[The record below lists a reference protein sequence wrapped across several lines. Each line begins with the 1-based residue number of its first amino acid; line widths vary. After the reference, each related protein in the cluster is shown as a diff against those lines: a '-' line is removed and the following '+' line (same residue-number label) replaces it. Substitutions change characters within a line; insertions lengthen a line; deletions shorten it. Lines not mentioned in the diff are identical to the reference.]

1 MLPHSFVSIY
11 LTCLKD
17 ILGDSGLKNLPANT
31 ADANCIP
38 GSGRCPGGGDG
49 NPLQY
54 PCLRNPMDREAW
66 RATVHGFAKSLM
78 NLTMANLFKLSSFA
92 LTSNYIN
99 FLQRILENSPE

>member
-17 ILGDSGLKNLPANT
+17 ISGGSGLKNLPANT
-31 ADANCIP
+31 GDADSIP
-38 GSGRCPGGGDG
+38 GSGRSPGGGDG

-66 RATVHGFAKSLM
+66 RATVHGVAKECYE
-78 NLTMANLFKLSSFA
+78 TDHCK
-92 LTSNYIN
+92 
-99 FLQRILENSPE
+99 PV